1 MRVISSEAKQQ
12 FASEENSALAIHSN
26 FSPYIDETVKYSP
39 ADLKQ
44 HAECHQQQEDGA
56 GVTTEWP

>member
-1 MRVISSEAKQQ
+1 M
-12 FASEENSALAIHSN
+12 SALAIHSK
-26 FSPYIDETVKYSP
+26 FYPYIDETMTYSP